1 MDIVKVRNAL
11 ETLSAIL
18 NADQIGQLER
28 MVAQGVI
35 NHHENKAVTRY
46 ETDLQQLG
54 IDAKLDVDMSF
65 YEEPF

>member
-1 MDIVKVRNAL
+1 MDINKVRNAL

-18 NADQIGQLER
+18 NADQIGQLEK

-35 NHHENKAVTRY
+35 NHHENVASNRS

-65 YEEPF
+65 YEDPF